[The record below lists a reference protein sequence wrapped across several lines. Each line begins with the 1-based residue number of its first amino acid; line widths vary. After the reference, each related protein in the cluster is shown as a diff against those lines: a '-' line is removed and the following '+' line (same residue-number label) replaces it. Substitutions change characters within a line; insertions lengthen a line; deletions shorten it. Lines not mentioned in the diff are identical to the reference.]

1 MKPCPSQFRVSD
13 FGFRI
18 SHGRRGFTLL
28 ELLVVV
34 GIIAV
39 LAAMLFPA
47 VQRLREMA
55 NQTKC
60 INNLRQIGMAM
71 TGHLGTHQCFPM
83 NGAIQNGNT
92 YRFGLTSFPGSL
104 DKYKYM
110 WGMGNPQLGPK
121 DQTGSWAYALLSY
134 MEETNAFATPFDPNN
149 PSRSGYT
156 QAVAVYICPT
166 RGRVNPQV
174 NSGSDDFWSR
184 PWSFNQNWA
193 QVPGTIATTQLPNL
207 TWAKTDYAGN
217 YLMMPNVG
225 TTNLSR
231 FQDPPPAPVP
241 PLLGGA
247 RNYPITF
254 SDITDG
260 ASNTIVVGEKAI
272 AIGAYNTGGWVWDEP
287 IFAGGSGG
295 TSRGVP
301 PSLSPAW
308 LAANTTNGAD
318 SNQFVPF
325 YDDPCPLSFG
335 YMPFY
340 YPSFLVP
347 DNDPTNDGQMVAGH
361 FGFANNWGSAHL
373 AGVNF
378 LFADGSVRTLHYNV
392 DRALFQGLLTPAGG
406 NDRIPP
412 ES

>member
-1 MKPCPSQFRVSD
+1 MKPC
-13 FGFRI
+13 I
-18 SHGRRGFTLL
+18 SFTRRYSGFTLL

-60 INNLRQIGMAM
+60 VNNLRQIGMAM
-71 TGHLGTHQCFPM
+71 SSHFGTHQCFPM
-83 NGAIQNGNT
+83 NGAVIPNGST
-92 YRFGLTSFPGSL
+92 YPFGLTSFPGSPA
-104 DKYKYM
+104 KYMDM
-110 WGMGNPQLGPK
+110 WGMGDPRLGPK

-149 PSRSGYT
+149 PSRSGYS
-156 QAVAVYICPT
+156 QAVSIYMCPT
-166 RGRVNPQV
+166 RGRISPQV

-184 PWSFNQNWA
+184 PWTFNQNWA
-193 QVPGTIATTQLPNL
+193 PAPNTVATTPLPNF

-217 YLMMPNVG
+217 YLMMPNAG
-225 TTNLSR
+225 TTDLRR
-231 FQDPPPAPVP
+231 FLDPPPAPVP

-254 SDITDG
+254 SDIADG
-260 ASNTIVVGEKAI
+260 ASNTIVVGEKAM

-301 PSLSPAW
+301 QSYSRAW
-308 LAANTTNGAD
+308 LDANTTNRAD
-318 SNQFVPF
+318 SNEFVPF
-325 YDDPCPLSFG
+325 YNDPCPLSFG
-335 YMPFY
+335 YLPFY
-340 YPSFLVP
+340 YPSSLVP
-347 DNDPTNDGQMVAGH
+347 DNDPTNDGLIAAGH
-361 FGFANNWGSAHL
+361 MRSANNWGSAHL

-378 LFADGSVRTLHYNV
+378 LFADGSVRTFHYNV
-392 DRALFQGLLTPAGG
+392 DRNLFQGLLTPAG
-406 NDRIPP
+406 NDPTP
-412 ES
+412 SEG